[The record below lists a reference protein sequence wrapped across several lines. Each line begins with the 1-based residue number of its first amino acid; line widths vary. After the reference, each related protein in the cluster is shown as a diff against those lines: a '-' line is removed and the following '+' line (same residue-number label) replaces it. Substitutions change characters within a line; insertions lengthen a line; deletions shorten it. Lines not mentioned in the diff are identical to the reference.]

1 MEQEKE
7 KNEETFVKKVVQ
19 TALEAERQIRRQ
31 QVLHNTRMLMEE
43 YIEMKR
49 HIESAVSEEEEL
61 KEEQYDMYGDHFGK
75 SLCHA
80 WAASPIY
87 FLAKYFAGLDLVN
100 KDGVTYIL
108 KPQMQY
114 FTELDCT
121 LPVGSNG
128 VVRLVWD
135 GEILEITPNADGGIL
150 ELGEQKLS
158 LVRGETRRVKI

>member
-61 KEEQYDMYGDHFGK
+61 KEEQYDIFRGEGAHLGSVRRSKMKTAMMIANIDRAMEELRAEYVDGASYEEIADIQNCGKNTPSRWSKELIRKMSVKLFG
-75 SLCHA
+75 
-80 WAASPIY
+80 I
-87 FLAKYFAGLDLVN
+87 
-100 KDGVTYIL
+100 DGVEKY
-108 KPQMQY
+108 
-114 FTELDCT
+114 
-121 LPVGSNG
+121 
-128 VVRLVWD
+128 
-135 GEILEITPNADGGIL
+135 
-150 ELGEQKLS
+150 
-158 LVRGETRRVKI
+158 

>member
-100 KDGVTYIL
+100 KDGVT
-108 KPQMQY
+108 
-114 FTELDCT
+114 
-121 LPVGSNG
+121 
-128 VVRLVWD
+128 
-135 GEILEITPNADGGIL
+135 
-150 ELGEQKLS
+150 
-158 LVRGETRRVKI
+158 